1 VELAEVTDAELVELA
16 VAGALGVRAQPGEQ
30 QGAALS
36 GWIGDRQALLVL
48 DNCEHVLT
56 AVRSLV
62 GRLLRSCAGLKVLA
76 TSRQALGI
84 PGEHVFIVPPLSTPQ
99 LGEDGDATGRSD
111 AVELFLERATAALP
125 DFPET
130 PANLAAVAEL
140 CVALDGLP
148 LALEL
153 AAARIRTLT
162 PRAMLDRL
170 ENRYPL
176 LSQGSVQSPDR
187 HRSLEASVSW
197 SYELCTP
204 AEQRLWA
211 RLSVFAGGFD
221 LESVEEV
228 CTGDGID
235 RSEVVD
241 VLSGLIDKSVL
252 VRDPAA
258 EQPWYRML
266 ETLRQY
272 GADRLVEAG
281 EADAW
286 HERHRAWFAALAHR
300 FGSSWAG
307 PEQPAWITRMRHNH
321 ANLQAALDAA
331 NDPAL
336 ASRALATVVAAEF
349 YWVVTGRLSEARHW
363 IDAALAHRNVPD
375 DDRAVALALSAYF
388 AGVQND
394 LRVAELRLTEA
405 RALAARTA
413 HRPVAQ
419 GYLDFA
425 DGIVTLFR
433 GGVEGA
439 VAPTTR
445 GVATFH
451 ELGDTAAE
459 TSVRLVLGLCL
470 SASGDLAGAAEA
482 KAENLRVTAAI
493 GELYMRSYTL
503 WSLGIDALESGDP
516 AEAARLQLEA
526 LTMKAELQDDLGI
539 ALVLE
544 ALAAVASVGGD
555 PHRSGVLLGAAKRMW
570 DLIGMTPLAAPYI
583 AAQRELG
590 ERMARGAVLDRDFEA
605 AYREGAAMSTAQAV
619 EFAAARPAAVA
630 AGPLAPLTRREAE
643 VAALVGDGLT
653 NQQIASR
660 LVISVRTVDGHMENI
675 LRKLD
680 FASRAQVAAWVARG
694 GA

>member
-1 VELAEVTDAELVELA
+1 
-16 VAGALGVRAQPGEQ
+16 
-30 QGAALS
+30 
-36 GWIGDRQALLVL
+36 
-48 DNCEHVLT
+48 
-56 AVRSLV
+56 
-62 GRLLRSCAGLKVLA
+62 
-76 TSRQALGI
+76 
-84 PGEHVFIVPPLSTPQ
+84 
-99 LGEDGDATGRSD
+99 
-111 AVELFLERATAALP
+111 
-125 DFPET
+125 
-130 PANLAAVAEL
+130 
-140 CVALDGLP
+140 
-148 LALEL
+148 
-153 AAARIRTLT
+153 
-162 PRAMLDRL
+162 
-170 ENRYPL
+170 
-176 LSQGSVQSPDR
+176 
-187 HRSLEASVSW
+187 
-197 SYELCTP
+197 
-204 AEQRLWA
+204 
-211 RLSVFAGGFD
+211 
-221 LESVEEV
+221 
-228 CTGDGID
+228 
-235 RSEVVD
+235 
-241 VLSGLIDKSVL
+241 
-252 VRDPAA
+252 
-258 EQPWYRML
+258 
-266 ETLRQY
+266 
-272 GADRLVEAG
+272 
-281 EADAW
+281 
-286 HERHRAWFAALAHR
+286 
-300 FGSSWAG
+300 
-307 PEQPAWITRMRHNH
+307 
-321 ANLQAALDAA
+321 
-331 NDPAL
+331 
-336 ASRALATVVAAEF
+336 
-349 YWVVTGRLSEARHW
+349 
-363 IDAALAHRNVPD
+363 
-375 DDRAVALALSAYF
+375 
-388 AGVQND
+388 
-394 LRVAELRLTEA
+394 
-405 RALAARTA
+405 
-413 HRPVAQ
+413 
-419 GYLDFA
+419 
-425 DGIVTLFR
+425 
-433 GGVEGA
+433 

-503 WSLGIDALESGDP
+503 WSRGIDALESGDP